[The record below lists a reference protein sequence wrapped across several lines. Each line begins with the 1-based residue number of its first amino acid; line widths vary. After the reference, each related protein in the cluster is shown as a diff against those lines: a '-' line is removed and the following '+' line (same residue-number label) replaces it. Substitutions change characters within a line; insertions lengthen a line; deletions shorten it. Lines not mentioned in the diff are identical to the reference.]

1 MLAAITGLIAVTRLV
16 TVTGLIT
23 ITGLITT
30 TRISAITRLTV
41 NRQLRELQTQCTLRG
56 IHLILRG
63 RIGCQRLL
71 CLIK

>member
-16 TVTGLIT
+16 TV
-23 ITGLITT
+23 TGLITT